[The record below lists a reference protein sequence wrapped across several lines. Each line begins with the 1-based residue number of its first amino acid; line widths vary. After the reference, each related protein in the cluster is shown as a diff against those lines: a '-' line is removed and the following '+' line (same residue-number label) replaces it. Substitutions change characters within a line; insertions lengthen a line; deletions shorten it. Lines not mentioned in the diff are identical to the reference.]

1 MNKNVRPFNLVKD
14 IINSCSL
21 DISYFYDDL
30 IFSDHNIFILQFD
43 DNSPEVLNLYFNKDC
58 EFDTKISLKDNLYR
72 EAEDRGII
80 MQDRGQFFL
89 EEDQEKKEI
98 TIHYE

>member
-1 MNKNVRPFNLVKD
+1 MNKNVRPFNIVKD

-30 IFSDHNIFILQFD
+30 IFADHNVFILQFD
-43 DNSPEVLNLYFNKDC
+43 DKHPEVLNLYFNTDC
-58 EFDTKISLKDNLYR
+58 AFDVKINLKDNLYR
-72 EAEDRGII
+72 EAEDRGMI
-80 MQDRGQFFL
+80 MQDCGKFFL
-89 EEDQEKKEI
+89 EENQENKEI